1 MSPGPT
7 FPAAVLA
14 LPSPGRARGVRA
26 ACRPPLGARP
36 PCDAPA
42 RPRRFA
48 TQERNA
54 LLLYNG
60 RFNEKHDFIALEVV
74 GEQVQLTFSAG
85 RARPPPRPASGGA
98 APPPGSASG
107 SLLGGNRESTEMSS
121 ALLFITLKPRETRLR
136 VPKPGLTG
144 GCT

>member
-36 PCDAPA
+36 SCDAPA

-85 RARPPPRPASGGA
+85 RARPLPPASLRGALPRLPVPRPDPSWAGIGKA
-98 APPPGSASG
+98 RRCP
-107 SLLGGNRESTEMSS
+107 
-121 ALLFITLKPRETRLR
+121 LR
-136 VPKPGLTG
+136 CYL
-144 GCT
+144 